1 MLKKLGAPAFF
12 ASSFVLH
19 PSSLP
24 VMHPLLFRLGSLEIH
39 TYGVFVAAG
48 FLFGILNATYR
59 AKTEGIAPER
69 VNDLG
74 IWLVIAGMA
83 GGKLFHL
90 VFFWNDFL
98 AGWRARGLAS
108 LREGFVFF
116 GGFIAAS
123 LTTVV
128 YARVKKLPLLKVAD
142 ALAPSVAL
150 GHAFGR
156 LGCFFEG
163 CCFGKECLRPWAV
176 RFPFSPALRHPT
188 QLYEAAGNLVIFAA
202 LSAYYR
208 HKKFDGQIWWL
219 YILCYAA
226 MRFVVE
232 FFRGDYEVHYFG
244 SFTIAHGIA
253 VGMMLVSVGA
263 LQYLSKRSRPVAR
276 GG

>member
-1 MLKKLGAPAFF
+1 
-12 ASSFVLH
+12 
-19 PSSLP
+19 
-24 VMHPLLFRLGSLEIH
+24 MHPVLIRLGSLEIH

-59 AKTEGIAPER
+59 AKTEGIEPER

-74 IWLVIAGMA
+74 IWLVIAGMV
-83 GGKLFHL
+83 GGKLFHIL
-90 VFFWNDFL
+90 FFWHDFI
-98 AGWRARGLAS
+98 AGWRAAGLAS

-128 YARVKKLPLLKVAD
+128 YCRVKKLSLLKVAD
-142 ALAPSVAL
+142 ALGPSVAL

-163 CCFGKECLRPWAV
+163 CCFGKACTVPWAV
-176 RFPFSPALRHPT
+176 QFPAPHMMTGIPVHPT
-188 QLYEAAGNLVIFAA
+188 QLYEAAGNLAIFAA

-219 YILCYAA
+219 YILSYAVL
-226 MRFVVE
+226 RFVVE
-232 FFRGDYEVHYFG
+232 FFRGDYAVHYFRV
-244 SFTIAHGIA
+244 FTLGQIVA
-253 VGMMLVSVGA
+253 VVMMLVA
-263 LQYLSKRSRPVAR
+263 LAGWKLCRRST
-276 GG
+276 